1 MALIESERTLSTN
14 VKELQKKLKVN
25 LRRDHTLKM
34 ALTRRSYKNEHK
46 DVERDDNEHLEFLGD
61 SVLKLIISEHL
72 YHNSKDPEGEMTT
85 LRSKIEKQD
94 TLASIAKNIGLKE
107 HILMSKGEKKI
118 TGDGESKILADTL
131 EAVIGAIFLDQGLDN
146 TREFLKETIFWN
158 LIQVLI

>member
-1 MALIESERTLSTN
+1 MALIESERSLGRN
-14 VKELQKKLKVN
+14 VKELQKKLRVN
-25 LRRDHTLKM
+25 FSRDYTLKI

-46 DVERDDNEHLEFLGD
+46 DIERDDNERLEFLGD
-61 SVLKLIISEHL
+61 SVLKLLISEHL

-94 TLASIAKNIGLKE
+94 TLASIAKHIGLKE
-107 HILMSKGEKKI
+107 HILMSEGEKKL
-118 TGDGESKILADTL
+118 TGVGENKILADSL

-146 TREFLKETIFWN
+146 TRDFFKETIFWN